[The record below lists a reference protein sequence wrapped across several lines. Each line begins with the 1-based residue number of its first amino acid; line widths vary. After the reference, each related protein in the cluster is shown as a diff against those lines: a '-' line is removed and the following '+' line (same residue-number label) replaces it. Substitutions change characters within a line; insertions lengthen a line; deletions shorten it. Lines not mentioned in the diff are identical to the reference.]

1 MKCLSGSNMHMISSI
16 HFLAIMKGCWM
27 KKIDSGKKAKRHIL
41 RRWWTKESSICRML
55 VPPSNSKDYISI
67 RWTRQSS
74 HQEAPSWPSTRIST
88 CLTHCLTFG
97 IEIAASPTFL
107 VRQQQQQQQRWLIRF
122 SLVPTQALFTSPQ
135 SPPTQYS
142 IGIHPSRPSLAS
154 PKPSV
159 SRYPW
164 MMITH
169 RRPLR
174 GLPAFVTPSSLCRL
188 SSHRGWLLE
197 RRRNVKKR
205 LDKRRIWRRQLRAL
219 RSSWAR

>member
-1 MKCLSGSNMHMISSI
+1 
-16 HFLAIMKGCWM
+16 
-27 KKIDSGKKAKRHIL
+27 
-41 RRWWTKESSICRML
+41 ML

-74 HQEAPSWPSTRIST
+74 HQETPSWPSTRIST
-88 CLTHCLTFG
+88 CLTPCLTFG
-97 IEIAASPTFL
+97 TEIAASPTFL
-107 VRQQQQQQQRWLIRF
+107 VRQQQQQQRLIRF

-135 SPPTQYS
+135 IPPPTQYS

-159 SRYPW
+159 SSCPW

-174 GLPAFVTPSSLCRL
+174 GLPAFVTQSSLYRH
-188 SSHRGWLLE
+188 SFHRGWRGLE
-197 RRRNVKKR
+197 RRRNVKRR
-205 LDKRRIWRRQLRAL
+205 LGKRRISQRPLREL
-219 RSSWAR
+219 RSS